1 MIRENDVMPKNSD
14 DISSLRTLAID
25 RAQARENLKQNTEAT
40 RERLK
45 PSNLMAEAK
54 GKAAARV
61 RKAGESAINGIRAH
75 PGITATVA
83 ATATLIAMRKPITKL
98 VANHMKSEPDQT
110 EE

>member
-1 MIRENDVMPKNSD
+1 MMPNNND
-14 DISSLRTLAID
+14 DIFSLRALSID
-25 RAQARENLKQNTEAT
+25 RDQARENLKQDTAAT

-54 GKAAARV
+54 GKAAQRV
-61 RKAGESAINGIRAH
+61 RKAGESAVNGVRAH

-83 ATATLIAMRKPITKL
+83 ATATLIAMRRPIARMMARQKKT
-98 VANHMKSEPDQT
+98 EPDQI